1 MRKEQPVSEPMDQE
15 MKKQM
20 RLKRI
25 AMFPSKLLAKDHSPK
40 EFYDAD
46 SEKRGGVKMRF

>member
-1 MRKEQPVSEPMDQE
+1 MRKEQPVSEPLDQE
-15 MKKQM
+15 MKRLM

-25 AMFPSKLLAKDHSPK
+25 AMFPAKLLAKGHSPK
-40 EFYDAD
+40 EFYAGD